1 MRVDGLH
8 GFLGDSHFTGVVAL
22 EQEGRTLFEGAYGL
36 ASPRWGVPNTLETRF
51 DTASITKLFTAVA
64 VLQLVGRGRLDLD
77 ASIHDYVDL
86 AGTTISRDVTL
97 RHLLTHTSGLAD
109 DADEEAGEEYAD
121 LWLARPVNSVTTT
134 RDFLAQFATK
144 EPLARPGEHC
154 RYCNV
159 GYVVAGLA
167 LEGAS
172 GRSYRE
178 QVVAEVFG
186 PAGMADSGFFDRRW
200 AEPNVAE
207 GFDPGPDGRLEQ
219 NIFKSPPIG
228 SPDGGALVTAGDLLR
243 FVAAVRTG
251 VLLPPEL
258 TTLFL
263 TPQVRHD
270 DEVEY
275 GFGLEFRGA
284 DSWKEGCWD
293 GASGIVKH
301 YGGDGTDAVVLSNTR
316 NGAWPVV
323 RELDRLAETA

>member
-1 MRVDGLH
+1 MQVDGLH
-8 GFLGDSHFTGVVAL
+8 AFLTDSRFTGVVAL
-22 EQEGRTLFEGAYGL
+22 ERGGRTLFEGAYGL

-51 DTASITKLFTAVA
+51 DTASITKLFTSVA
-64 VLQLVGRGRLDLD
+64 VLQLVGRGLLDLD
-77 ASIHDYVDL
+77 VSIHEYVDL

-121 LWLARPVNSVTTT
+121 LWLVRPVNSVTAT
-134 RDFLAQFATK
+134 RDFLPQFATK
-144 EPLARPGEHC
+144 EPLARPGEQC

-159 GYVVAGLA
+159 GYVLAGLA
-167 LEGAS
+167 LEAAS

-178 QVVAEVFG
+178 HVVAEVFA

-207 GFDPGPDGRLEQ
+207 GFDPGPDDRLEQ

-243 FVAAVRTG
+243 FVAAVRAG

-275 GFGLEFRGA
+275 GFGLEFKGR
-284 DSWKEGCWD
+284 DWWKEGCWD
-293 GASGIVKH
+293 GAGGIVMH
-301 YGGDGTDAVVLSNTR
+301 YGDHGIDAAVLSNTR
-316 NGAWPVV
+316 SDAWPVV
-323 RELDRLAETA
+323 GELNRLAEAG